1 MLNLN
6 KVGNVHPKLL
16 FSGHQ
21 KGKLPSLL
29 YFILFLLTAFLI
41 VLLSAC
47 GSNSPE
53 TNGSSSVSSPAA
65 TYVIKHA
72 LGETEVPDNPE
83 RVVTLVPPLLANALA
98 LGNKPIGSVGFG
110 GAGVASLPD
119 YLQDQAEG
127 ITYLGSDQP
136 NLEKT
141 AVLQPDLIL
150 SLDLHEGI
158 YSQLSQIAPTILVTM
173 GDGSG
178 DWQRWFQETATA
190 LGKTDRAEV
199 LMNQY
204 FQRIEEFKQKMGDR
218 LQNIQVSLVLF
229 RSDHAQLY
237 LKDVFPG
244 QILQDAGLS
253 RPPSQD
259 KTGSGARISLE
270 TIPQMDGDVI
280 FLMAGA
286 EAGSVSLIEQMKRHP
301 LWSQL
306 QAVQQ
311 NRVYQVSDEYWI
323 GGNILAANRILDD
336 LFQYLVEE
344 EP

>member
-6 KVGNVHPKLL
+6 KVGNVHPKPL

-21 KGKLPSLL
+21 KGKLPSLP
-29 YFILFLLTAFLI
+29 YFIFFLLTAFLI

-47 GSNSPE
+47 GGNSPQ
-53 TNGSSSVSSPAA
+53 TNGSSSVSSPTA
-65 TYVIKHA
+65 THVVKHA
-72 LGETEVPDNPE
+72 LGETEVPDNPQ

-98 LGNKPIGSVGFG
+98 LDNKPIGSVGFG
-110 GAGVASLPD
+110 GAGVASLPA

-127 ITYLGSDQP
+127 VTFLGADQP

-141 AVLQPDLIL
+141 ALLQPDLIL

-158 YSQLSQIAPTILVTM
+158 YPQLSQIAPTVLVAT
-173 GDGSG
+173 GDGSS

-190 LGKTDRAEV
+190 LGKTDTAEV
-199 LMNQY
+199 LINRY
-204 FQRIEEFKQKMGDR
+204 SQRIEEFKQKMGDR

-229 RSDHAQLY
+229 RSDHAELY
-237 LKDVFPG
+237 LKDIFPG
-244 QILQDAGLS
+244 KILQDAGLS

-259 KTGSGARISLE
+259 KTGSRARVSLE
-270 TIPQMDGDVI
+270 AIPQMDGDVI

-306 QAVQQ
+306 KAVQQ
-311 NRVYQVSDEYWI
+311 NQVYQVSDEYWI
-323 GGNILAANRILDD
+323 GGNILAANRVLDD
-336 LFQYLVEE
+336 LFR
-344 EP
+344 